1 MKKIIVTGATRGIGN
16 AIAHKLLD
24 DEFEVIGT
32 ATTDKGVDLLNSQNI
47 KG

>member
-24 DEFEVIGT
+24 DGFEVIGT
-32 ATTDKGVDLLNSQNI
+32 ATTDKGVDLLNRKSVV
-47 KG
+47 